1 MSGCEEHEGLAA
13 SSGTDLA
20 GTTRVLIPINTVS
33 ARQAMASATALLAG
47 LYRNKRNLDMLA
59 LGAFP
64 AKRLVE
70 FTAPGQ
76 AFSSRP

>member
-1 MSGCEEHEGLAA
+1 
-13 SSGTDLA
+13 
-20 GTTRVLIPINTVS
+20 
-33 ARQAMASATALLAG
+33 MASATGLLAG